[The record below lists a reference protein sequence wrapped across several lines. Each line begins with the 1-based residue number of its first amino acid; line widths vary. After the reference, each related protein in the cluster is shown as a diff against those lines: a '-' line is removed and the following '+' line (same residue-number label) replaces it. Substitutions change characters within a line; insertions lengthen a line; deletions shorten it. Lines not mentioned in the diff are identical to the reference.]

1 VSTGKPFRRTAFTAL
16 CAGAALLLSGCGPET
31 GAAPVVSAPADS
43 VPASGFNSTDL
54 AWLQLMVPMTENVV
68 EVLRLARDHSAS
80 LTLTTEIAVGQNANL
95 LRLRALRDR
104 AGLPTS
110 SVHEGHRMPGMV
122 TEADLVVLRDTHGAD
137 FDRRA
142 TALLGAHLDQAVLLC
157 QGERQ
162 SGQDGETRALAAEI
176 VKSTGARPA
185 PDRR

>member
-1 VSTGKPFRRTAFTAL
+1 VSTAEPLRRTAFTAL
-16 CAGAALLLSGCGPET
+16 CAGVALLVSGCGSEPVSTPE
-31 GAAPVVSAPADS
+31 
-43 VPASGFNSTDL
+43 VPTSTAQTGFNGTDL
-54 AWLQLMVPMTENVV
+54 AWLQLMVPMTENAV
-68 EVLRLARDHSAS
+68 EVLRLAQEHSAS
-80 LTLTTEIAVGQNANL
+80 PAPMAEIAAAQNANL
-95 LRLRALRDR
+95 VRLRALRDR

-110 SVHEGHRMPGMV
+110 SIHEGHRMPGMV
-122 TEADLVVLRDTHGAD
+122 TGADLVVLRDTRGAE

-142 TALLGAHLDQAVLLC
+142 DALLNAHLDQTVVLS